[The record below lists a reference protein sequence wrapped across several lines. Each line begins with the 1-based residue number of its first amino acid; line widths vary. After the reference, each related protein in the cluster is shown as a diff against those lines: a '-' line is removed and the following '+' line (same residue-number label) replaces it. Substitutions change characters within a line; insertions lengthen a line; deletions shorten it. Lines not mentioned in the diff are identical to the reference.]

1 MKSILKQI
9 RNEWRS
15 NLFLFVELLLVFAV
29 LWYIVDLA
37 TVTARIYNA
46 PMGYDINHCY
56 NISVSKLTPKAAAYN
71 PELTTDDDMDDLIEL
86 TNRLRHREGIEVVA
100 LSQNCFPYN
109 GGSNGISVCVDTTM
123 LEARFYWVQPDFFR
137 LFRYTAPDGGAPDRM
152 ADAIR
157 NNQMVI
163 SSNLTDEAT
172 ELGMKDANP
181 LLGREL
187 PLEKPDS
194 EVRWRVGAIG
204 APVRLSHFYT
214 SHEWG
219 GSYIALNLSI
229 DVIKKQFADPRYIE
243 LNVRVTPEE
252 DHDFVARLLDDADR
266 LYQIGNL
273 YLLNVTPFSELRWQY
288 ELEDM
293 NELKTQ
299 LCVLGF
305 LLMNIFLG
313 VIGTFWFRTQ
323 HRRREIALRMAMG
336 SSRKAIFAR
345 LLCEGILILSL
356 AALPASVIALNVGI
370 AELVDTYK
378 LPFDT
383 GRFIL
388 GIFLTWLL
396 MALMIIGGI
405 WYPASKAMKV
415 RPAEALHDE

>member
-15 NLFLFVELLLVFAV
+15 NLFLFVELLLVFVV

-37 TVTARIYNA
+37 SVTARVYNA

-56 NISVSKLTPKAAAYN
+56 NITVSKLTPKAAAYN
-71 PELTTDDDMDDLIEL
+71 PELTTDDDMNDLIEL

-123 LEARFYWVQPDFFR
+123 IRTRLYWVQPDFFR
-137 LFRYTAPDGGAPDRM
+137 LFRYTAADGGTSDKM
-152 ADAIR
+152 AEAIR
-157 NNQMVI
+157 NNQMVV
-163 SSNLTDEAT
+163 SSNLTDESP

-187 PLEKPDS
+187 SLEKPDS
-194 EVRWRVGAIG
+194 ELRRRVGAIG

-219 GSYIALNLSI
+219 GAYTALNLSL
-229 DVIKKQFADPRYIE
+229 DVIKNFADPRYLE
-243 LNVRVTPEE
+243 LNVRVNPEE
-252 DHDFVARLLDDADR
+252 DHEFVARLLDDADR
-266 LYQIGNL
+266 LYQVGNL
-273 YLLNVTPFSELRWQY
+273 YLLNVTPFSELRHQF

-299 LCVLGF
+299 LSVLGF

-323 HRRREIALRMAMG
+323 YRRREIALRMAMG
-336 SSRKAIFAR
+336 SSRKAVFAR
-345 LLCEGILILSL
+345 LLCEGILLLSL
-356 AALPASVIALNVGI
+356 AALPAAVIALNAGV

-378 LPFDT
+378 LPFDAE
-383 GRFIL
+383 RFIL
-388 GIFLTWLL
+388 GILLTWLL
-396 MALMIIGGI
+396 MALMIIGGV

-415 RPAEALHDE
+415 QPAEALHDE